1 MWILVYWA
9 LHDIYCSQNFPTK
22 LYNELR
28 ELRDHFFARHFVRLR
43 YVLPAILGFS
53 TVSYYYK
60 KESLNSDSSYQKDA
74 NILMSFAAIVTQL
87 REKWQVYLFARE
99 MFATLRDK
107 VTPLAESCFLIIA
120 PSSLEDSWL

>member
-1 MWILVYWA
+1 MWLLIYWA
-9 LHDIYCSQNFPTK
+9 LHDIYCSQNYPTK
-22 LYNELR
+22 LYNELH
-28 ELRDHFFARHFVRLR
+28 ELRDHFFVRHLVRLR

-60 KESLNSDSSYQKDA
+60 KEPLNSDSSYQKDA

-99 MFATLRDK
+99 LFTTLHDK
-107 VTPLAESCFLIIA
+107 VTPVAESCFLIIA